1 MKIGIVTFQNAENY
15 GAALQCRALYT
26 YLAEYG
32 NNVEIIDYKNSVI
45 ENSYK
50 IFPKLR
56 KNLFKFAL
64 SFIYALKNYKKLKNR
79 SKKFR
84 TFLKGIKI
92 SLPMT
97 YDEICK
103 ADFDHDL
110 IIAGSDQIWN
120 PNITNGFDKVY
131 FLNIGGNF
139 RKAGYAI
146 SMGDITYPQFS
157 AKEFSDNIKRFDYLS
172 FREPDAADFINK
184 KTGKNFPQVLDPT
197 LLLTREQWDKII
209 GNIKLNIPDKYV
221 FVYFVVDGQS
231 SQEIIKIADRLSKQ
245 NSIPIVYLKMNRKI
259 RDPFK
264 NRVITVIDA
273 GPREFLYFIKNASF
287 VVTSSFHG
295 TALSCIYQKD
305 LNVVIPDQKGSRV
318 AAIAEMFH
326 LNDRVFDSYE
336 DFCNRINE
344 SKKTIETET
353 EEYRKTFKRSVDYL
367 KQITE

>member
-1 MKIGIVTFQNAENY
+1 MEIGIITFQNVENY

-26 YLAEYG
+26 FLVESG
-32 NNVEIIDYKNSVI
+32 NDVQVIDYRCPVVESA
-45 ENSYK
+45 YR
-50 IFPKLR
+50 IFPKFR
-56 KNLFKFAL
+56 KNI
-64 SFIYALKNYKKLKNR
+64 FILVRQYIGAIYNYHRLIKRK
-79 SKKFR
+79 KKFQQ
-84 TFLKGIKI
+84 FLDDFNKTP
-92 SLPMT
+92 PMEI
-97 YDEICK
+97 DEVCK
-103 ADFDHDL
+103 THFDYDL

-146 SMGDITYPQFS
+146 SMGDITYSQFS